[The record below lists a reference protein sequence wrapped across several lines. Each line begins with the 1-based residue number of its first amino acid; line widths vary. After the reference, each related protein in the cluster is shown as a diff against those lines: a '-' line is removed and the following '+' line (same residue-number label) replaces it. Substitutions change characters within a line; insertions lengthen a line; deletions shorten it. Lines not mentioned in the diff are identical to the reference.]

1 MYFLLM
7 MSGRQIITLLL
18 GIALSILVNGIA
30 FAQSVY
36 VPLNH
41 WSYEFI
47 DRMETK
53 GLITGVLNSTKPFSR
68 EEMVG
73 YLIQLKNNTEDGAA
87 LNAVELDQ
95 LKFLQFEFSDEFSE
109 LNAEAETSY
118 PTTIQ
123 KLKKRKPFTFLPNFI
138 YQNNRNLYTVHT
150 PEFKAY
156 LDPIL
161 YQEWLYANPDSL
173 SGKERV
179 FERTH
184 GFTLW
189 GKLGTHMGFFFNFR
203 DTKEWGT
210 RSYPTRFDISLEG
223 LGFVNGY
230 GTHIWHDE
238 TNAYLMF
245 KLPHMQLMLGKDFN
259 YWGPGAHGA
268 LGLSNNATS
277 FDQIKLQAKFWRLKF
292 TYLWGFLQTFP
303 KIFDDA
309 GEAVPKSIVAHR
321 LDWALAKWLN
331 IGLYEAVIFGKRR
344 FELAYINPINF
355 YRSAEHFLA
364 DDDNASMGA
373 DFELM
378 LIPNVKLYGEFFI
391 DDLNTSQPGNS
402 FGNKTAF
409 LTGAYWVDAFSIP
422 NLDVRIEYARTRPF
436 VYGHRAPIN
445 TFVNFSTGLGH
456 WIGSNSDDLYTRLQ
470 YRFSRKFYA
479 ATTFEIYR
487 HGANPPGRNIGGDY
501 KIPDG
506 SGEQFVDFLD
516 GIREKRTSFGVEIN
530 YEILRNLILSAN
542 FNTAD
547 SEQMLLPTGLRG
559 PVARNEFFVNIGLN
573 R

>member
-1 MYFLLM
+1 MSERQYIKQFLFLV
-7 MSGRQIITLLL
+7 TLL
-18 GIALSILVNGIA
+18 ILTNRIA
-30 FAQSVY
+30 FSQSVY

-53 GLITGVLNSTKPFSR
+53 GLITDVLNSTKPYSR

-73 YLIQLKNNTEDGAA
+73 YLVQLKKNIDNGAA
-87 LNAVELDQ
+87 LNTVEQDQ
-95 LKFLQFEFSDEFSE
+95 LKYLQFEFSDEFNE
-109 LNAEAETSY
+109 QNTGTDIETSY

-123 KLKKRKPFTFLPNFI
+123 KVKNSKPFSALPNFI
-138 YQNNRNLYTVHT
+138 YQNNRNLYTVRSHD
-150 PEFKAY
+150 FKAY

-161 YQEWLYANPDSL
+161 YKEWLYANPDSL
-173 SGKERV
+173 SSNERV

-189 GKLGTHMGFFFNFR
+189 GRLGTHMGFFFNFR

-210 RSYPTRFDISLEG
+210 RSYPKRFEISLEG
-223 LGFVNGY
+223 LGFVNGF

-245 KLPHMQLMLGKDFN
+245 KLPYMQLMLGKDFN
-259 YWGPGAHGA
+259 YWGPGTHGA

-277 FDQIKLQAKFWRLKF
+277 FDQIKLQAKFWNLKF

-303 KIFDDA
+303 KIFEET
-309 GEAVPKSIVAHR
+309 GETVPKNIVAHR

-331 IGLYEAVIFGKRR
+331 IGLYEAIIFGKRR

-355 YRSAEHFLA
+355 YRSAEHFLT

-378 LIPNVKLYGEFFI
+378 LIPNIKLYGEFFL
-391 DDLNTSQPGNS
+391 DDFNTSKGSN
-402 FGNKTAF
+402 FHGNKKAY
-409 LTGAYWVDAFSIP
+409 LVGAYWADAFKIV
-422 NLDVRIEYARTRPF
+422 NLDARIEYARSRPF
-436 VYGHRAPIN
+436 VYSHRQSIN
-445 TFVNFSTGLGH
+445 SYTNFSTGLGH
-456 WIGSNSDDLYTRLQ
+456 WMGPNADDLYTRLQ
-470 YRFSRKFYA
+470 YRFSRKLFTA
-479 ATTFEIYR
+479 ATFEIYR
-487 HGANPPGRNIGGDY
+487 HGDNEPGRNVGGD
-501 KIPDG
+501 ITQP
-506 SGEQFVDFLD
+506 SGEEFVDFLD
-516 GIREKRTSFGVEIN
+516 GTREKRTSFGFEIN
-530 YEILRNLILSAN
+530 YEVLRNLIISTN
-542 FNTAD
+542 FKSTD
-547 SEQMLLPTGLRG
+547 SKQMLLPTGTRG